1 MIETFPAG
9 VYVFKVNI
17 RYNIQHNILNFINSS
32 IETVENDVK

>member
-17 RYNIQHNILNFINSS
+17 RYNIQHDILNFIKFVNRDSR
-32 IETVENDVK
+32 K